1 MKRHRRPSETNRDME
16 ILLPRSQNRDLGHPP
31 LCGRRLDQRFPRVA
45 AGLALFELAVVLFSV
60 CAQAL
65 VAQASETI
73 PDTQQQLI
81 LDLTNQDR
89 ASQNL
94 PPLRWSPALAAAAM
108 LHAQAIAKANN
119 LTHQLAGEPDVR
131 TRAAQAG
138 AHFEAIAENI
148 AYGFSAPSIE
158 QRWMQSAPHRA
169 NILDPRMN
177 SIGIALVHADGTL
190 WAVEDF
196 SAGEPERT
204 TAQIERVV
212 AGKLVAMG
220 LGISP
225 AASDEQAAARAACP
239 QFEGNAGARA
249 RFVVR
254 WESSDLSTLP
264 QPLEDAIASKQY
276 THAAVAACPATNP
289 RNAGFTAYRVAVLL
303 F

>member
-1 MKRHRRPSETNRDME
+1 MQRTPQLIKRAAK
-16 ILLPRSQNRDLGHPP
+16 LVCLGLGALP
-31 LCGRRLDQRFPRVA
+31 CF
-45 AGLALFELAVVLFSV
+45 AL
-60 CAQAL
+60 AQAPAA
-65 VAQASETI
+65 V

-81 LDLTNQDR
+81 LDLTNNER
-89 ASQNL
+89 AAQSL
-94 PPLRWSPALAAAAM
+94 PPLTWSPALARAAA
-108 LHAQAIAKANN
+108 LHAQAIAQANN
-119 LTHQLAGEPDVR
+119 LTHQLPGEPDLT

-138 AHFEAIAENI
+138 AHFQAIAENI

-158 QRWMQSAPHRA
+158 RQWMQSAPHRA

-196 SAGEPERT
+196 SAGEPERSPS
-204 TAQIERVV
+204 QIEQTV
-212 AGKLVAMG
+212 ASRLAAMG
-220 LGISP
+220 LQISP
-225 AASDEQAAARAACP
+225 ADSEEQVAAQAACP
-239 QFEGNAGARA
+239 QFEGNAGAHA

-264 QPLEDAIASKQY
+264 QPLADAIASHQY
-276 THAAVAACPATNP
+276 TRAAVAACPPTNP

>member
-1 MKRHRRPSETNRDME
+1 MQR
-16 ILLPRSQNRDLGHPP
+16 IPRLRT
-31 LCGRRLDQRFPRVA
+31 RVA
-45 AGLALFELAVVLFSV
+45 AGLALLALAALSFSA
-60 CAQAL
+60 CAAI
-65 VAQASETI
+65 VATV
-73 PDTQQQLI
+73 PDTQQRLI

-94 PPLRWSPALAAAAM
+94 PPLTWSPVLAAAAM

-119 LTHQLAGEPDVR
+119 LTHQLAGEPDVAA
-131 TRAAQAG
+131 RAAQAG

-158 QRWMQSAPHRA
+158 QQWMQSTPHRA

-204 TAQIERVV
+204 TAQIEQIV
-212 AGKLVAMG
+212 ASRLVAMG
-220 LGISP
+220 LGISST
-225 AASDEQAAARAACP
+225 ASDEQAAARAACP

-254 WESSDLSTLP
+254 WESADLSSLP
-264 QPLEDAIASKQY
+264 RPLADAIASKQY
-276 THAAVAACPATNP
+276 SHAAVAACPATNP